1 MHTLPM
7 FLFEDTVMSW
17 PERITL
23 KEDMSAI
30 ILNPWAG
37 EFQSQ
42 ITREK
47 VFCGSFNTSTV
58 PCGLPLTL
66 GGPL

>member
-1 MHTLPM
+1 M
-7 FLFEDTVMSW
+7 FLFEDAVMSW

-23 KEDMSAI
+23 KEDRSTIM
-30 ILNPWAG
+30 LNPWVG

-47 VFCGSFNTSTV
+47 AFCGSFNTSAF
-58 PCGLPLTL
+58 PCGLALNL
-66 GGPL
+66 GGPS